1 MSESNKKTPV
11 IIDLNKIL
19 NFEDSTE
26 IKRMETEFELNGWC
40 FVFLPAEL
48 IPDSNLTKE
57 LSDFFQL
64 DKRKS
69 KYLQR
74 LEIYGYAKVN
84 HKEGIKLLSGSY
96 FNKFANKGLVP
107 ATLVKPLN
115 YLSQVFD
122 AVTKRLIE
130 VLDQHSVF
138 QQEPS
143 LPSLIELAGLPWH
156 EEYFGMLDIVS
167 YFNMKSGFRP
177 PQNGQT
183 TEEVNCIPHYDPGL
197 LSISILSTNEGLQL
211 KNMPNNEWIDGPL
224 ESNIGVIWLGEAAS
238 RITQNR
244 LKPGIHRVVY
254 PQESKPRLTLWYQL
268 CTIEQLKNV
277 SADKKDELMANGT
290 VTFKNLPG
298 STPITVS
305 PGETKLGFLK
315 RIEMSHGL
323 STSKMG
329 PPSYRLE
336 KHTIAYPTTVSKTE

>member
-64 DKRKS
+64 DKRKG
-69 KYLQR
+69 KYSQR
-74 LEIYGYAKVN
+74 LGIYGYSKVN
-84 HKEGIKLLSGSY
+84 HKE
-96 FNKFANKGLVP
+96 GLVP

-138 QQEPS
+138 QREPS
-143 LPSLIELAGLPWH
+143 LPSLIELASLPWQ
-156 EEYFGMLDIVS
+156 EEYFGILDIVS
-167 YFNMKSGFRP
+167 YFNAKSGFRP

-197 LSISILSTNEGLQL
+197 LSIN
-211 KNMPNNEWIDGPL
+211 GPL
-224 ESNIGVIWLGEAAS
+224 EPNIGVIWLGEAAS
-238 RITQNR
+238 RITQSR

-254 PQESKPRLTLWYQL
+254 PQESKLRLTLWYQL

-290 VTFKNLPG
+290 VAFKNLPG
-298 STPITVS
+298 SAPITVS
-305 PGETKLGFLK
+305 PGETKLGF
-315 RIEMSHGL
+315 
-323 STSKMG
+323 
-329 PPSYRLE
+329 
-336 KHTIAYPTTVSKTE
+336 